1 MECEAAL
8 QAGKLVLGLSVLLGG
23 MPRVRALAA
32 AVAGIDRDQQNTCQ
46 RSLLAQKGAKLMER
60 PTAQSGTLLFPN
72 RYPVVDALQLFQGD
86 AALGAFGLGNDLLQ
100 DAVIDVSSK
109 TSFFATELFE
119 LPFGAARALLL
130 QFRAQRTSAIANL
143 VDLPSRQLLAIGGGG
158 DGFDAEI
165 NPKKV
170 LYHAWL
176 RVRNFARRSNV
187 ELAFVV
193 DQVRLAMLGLQ
204 QFFLALP
211 GRIGDLE
218 PSRCGP
224 DAHPIRLECQD
235 AGIVADGTLPGKAW
249 LGFLVQF
256 ISVGNLSQD
265 VYDYLSSQREQFFR
279 LVVKQLMERE
289 LRENLTA
296 PGLFAHPVAAGVCLL
311 HRLQQCLALVSI
323 CIQPDFRCK
332 LQHPKNTTERMR
344 VPVALRTTRYPSPA

>member
-1 MECEAAL
+1 MLIAAL
-8 QAGKLVLGLSVLLGG
+8 TSAWSAKPHCRQANLSWGLSVLLGG

-32 AVAGIDRDQQNTCQ
+32 AVAGIDRDQENTCQ
-46 RSLLAQKGAKLMER
+46 RSLLAQKGAKLVER

-86 AALGAFGLGNDLLQ
+86 AALGAFGFGNDLLQ
-100 DAVIDVSSK
+100 DAVIHVSSK
-109 TSFFATELFE
+109 ASFFATELFE

-143 VDLPSRQLLAIGGGG
+143 VDLASRQLLAIGGGG

-170 LYHAWL
+170 IYHAWL
-176 RVRNFARRSNV
+176 RGRNIARRSHV
-187 ELAFVV
+187 EPAFVV

-235 AGIVADGTLPGKAW
+235 AGIVADGTLPGKAS
-249 LGFLVQF
+249 LGFLVLF

-265 VYDYLSSQREQFFR
+265 VHDYLSTQREQFLS
-279 LVVKQLMERE
+279 LVVKQ
-289 LRENLTA
+289 
-296 PGLFAHPVAAGVCLL
+296 FAQGTRWAYAGSCSTG
-311 HRLQQCLALVSI
+311 RSNRK
-323 CIQPDFRCK
+323 PD
-332 LQHPKNTTERMR
+332 
-344 VPVALRTTRYPSPA
+344 RTRNWWGSV